1 MFWILL
7 LLMLLRPSLTCL
19 LRFLTSS
26 SSASGGWEYSA
37 ICAVMVRMFL
47 FYSLFFGRFREL
59 RVVCGI
65 MLAVCCMLL
74 IACCSVVVVRIIVM
88 ARFLKTMAPAS
99 FLGIHPFVVVVV
111 ECCLLVLV
119 VSSSSSM
126 YKITGWWSD
135 LSSSV
140 LPVNFMT

>member
-1 MFWILL
+1 
-7 LLMLLRPSLTCL
+7 MLLRLSLTCL

-26 SSASGGWEYSA
+26 FSAAGGWESSA

-47 FYSLFFGRFREL
+47 LHPLVSGLFREL
-59 RVVCGI
+59 RMVCGI

-74 IACCSVVVVRIIVM
+74 IACCSVVVASIIFMV
-88 ARFLKTMAPAS
+88 RFLKTMAPAS
-99 FLGIHPFVVVVV
+99 VLGIHPFVVVVV

-126 YKITGWWSD
+126 YRITGWWSG